1 MEVIKISKTSS
12 IITNLIQLIK
22 ENPILNLKVPFT
34 KNYNI
39 PTTFIIES
47 DLETISPAIHEYFN
61 NENFRYYI
69 SVKYYKNQVRLDEI
83 KKIIQYSEYNY
94 QDFLYK
100 NCKFMS
106 FQDGVICF
114 INENN
119 KISFTQYTKNLSENF
134 VKIYVCKENNIN
146 KGVFGCAPIR
156 NYSKLL
162 IEEKN

>member
-1 MEVIKISKTSS
+1 
-12 IITNLIQLIK
+12 
-22 ENPILNLKVPFT
+22 
-34 KNYNI
+34 
-39 PTTFIIES
+39 
-47 DLETISPAIHEYFN
+47 
-61 NENFRYYI
+61 
-69 SVKYYKNQVRLDEI
+69 
-83 KKIIQYSEYNY
+83 
-94 QDFLYK
+94 
-100 NCKFMS
+100 MS